1 MNSLYGRIAGLSVL
15 STLHCTVKCGVW
27 LDIYF
32 TFSLSAI
39 EMPSCA
45 PRNDNTKY
53 QAEFTEFVIIGEQD
67 NFGWT
72 LKVIKRKIFISDD

>member
-1 MNSLYGRIAGLSVL
+1 
-15 STLHCTVKCGVW
+15 
-27 LDIYF
+27 
-32 TFSLSAI
+32 
-39 EMPSCA
+39 MPSYYCA

-72 LKVIKRKIFISDD
+72 LKVIERKIFISVD